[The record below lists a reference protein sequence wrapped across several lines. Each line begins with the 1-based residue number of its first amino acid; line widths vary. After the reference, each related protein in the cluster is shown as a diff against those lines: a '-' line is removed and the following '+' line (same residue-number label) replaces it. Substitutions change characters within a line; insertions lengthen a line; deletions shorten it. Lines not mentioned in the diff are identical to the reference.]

1 MVPYTASSA
10 ARSFFHVWPY
20 SWPRGSVSHAQAAGP
35 ATLATLATRA
45 CACPHPSHAHMAH
58 GWITRVGLMMH
69 IGCMSGCCAT
79 AGCLAACWGCSS
91 GTCWAMAPEK
101 PRTANCT
108 AKPAADSGLLALQWK
123 GLPAVRLAIGAPP
136 FCALQLDWDVRLLPA
151 RFAAVTLGWVRITR
165 PATRRAEVAA
175 AAPAAAPA
183 AIETGID
190 SSDEIQC
197 KRPPGR
203 SARYGQRH
211 GDLYC
216 ARSRF
221 GICPWAR

>member
-1 MVPYTASSA
+1 MA
-10 ARSFFHVWPY
+10 AGLSQSRTGSRTSHTRHTRHTCMCMSTPQPRAHGTWLDHTSRPDDAYRMHVWL
-20 SWPRGSVSHAQAAGP
+20 R
-35 ATLATLATRA
+35 
-45 CACPHPSHAHMAH
+45 H
-58 GWITRVGLMMH
+58 GWLPG
-69 IGCMSGCCAT
+69 
-79 AGCLAACWGCSS
+79 CWGCSS

-175 AAPAAAPA
+175 AAPAAPA